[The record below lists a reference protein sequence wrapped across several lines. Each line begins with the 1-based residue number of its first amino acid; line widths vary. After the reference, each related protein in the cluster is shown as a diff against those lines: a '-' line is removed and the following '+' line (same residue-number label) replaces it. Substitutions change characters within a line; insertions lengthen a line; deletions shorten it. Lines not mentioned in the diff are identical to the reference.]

1 MPNLRM
7 FRNPNTAHI
16 EPPDLQEEDTNT
28 ERPELG
34 MSEANSMQ
42 KEQRMPNLRMFR
54 NPNAAH
60 IEPDL
65 QEEDTN
71 TERPEL
77 EYEGR
82 LGGINVRPSKPN
94 LDLSNVKAEYERLRQ
109 DAEDEDEDEDIHDV
123 IDPAD
128 EVAVL
133 NDSFKNITKYQDYLD
148 PKAFANLAKNVKAM
162 QDYITEI
169 SILSAKKGAEA
180 GEIAGARKK
189 FEEIKSTV
197 RKNLQNSYK
206 QIMDKLTIYKD
217 AVSAEDALISEIKSL
232 ASYEQFTQLPP
243 AIFEQLPEDIK
254 KKCLYLMELKAK
266 LQKQQ
271 GKTKNISQKYKI
283 NASNKPVSED
293 KKSAKVFNPML
304 NRGYAIFNKVAQHNA
319 YNAGFL

>member
-1 MPNLRM
+1 
-7 FRNPNTAHI
+7 
-16 EPPDLQEEDTNT
+16 
-28 ERPELG
+28 
-34 MSEANSMQ
+34 MSA
-42 KEQRMPNLRMFR
+42 
-54 NPNAAH
+54 
-60 IEPDL
+60 
-65 QEEDTN
+65 
-71 TERPEL
+71 
-77 EYEGR
+77 
-82 LGGINVRPSKPN
+82 
-94 LDLSNVKAEYERLRQ
+94 SNGASAGK
-109 DAEDEDEDEDIHDV
+109 
-123 IDPAD
+123 
-128 EVAVL
+128 
-133 NDSFKNITKYQDYLD
+133 
-148 PKAFANLAKNVKAM
+148 
-162 QDYITEI
+162 I
-169 SILSAKKGAEA
+169 S
-180 GEIAGARKK
+180 GAREK

-232 ASYEQFTQLPP
+232 ASYEQYTQLPP

-293 KKSAKVFNPML
+293 KEHAKVFNPML